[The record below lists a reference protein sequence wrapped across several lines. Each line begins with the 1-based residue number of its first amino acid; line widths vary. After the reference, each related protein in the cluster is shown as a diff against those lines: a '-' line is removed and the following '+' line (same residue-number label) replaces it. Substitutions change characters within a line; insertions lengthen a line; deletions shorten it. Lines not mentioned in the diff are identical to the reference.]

1 MNDFDKM
8 FDEAPTADEFDTMFE
23 SAQPVEQPKKGIF
36 EKAKDLAKSGVEFA
50 SDIATPVVEGGKDL
64 SLGAAQGLTLG
75 FADEIAA
82 RAGQLLD
89 PLISRVSGET
99 ALNEQLRQQ
108 GFQVDQPE
116 TTYEEEL
123 QRARSEFKRAE
134 EESPWLYGAGYF
146 GGALPSGQALG
157 GALNLATK
165 GSRLAQLAQA
175 SKMGRIGKMAVEGAL
190 GAGIEAIG
198 SSEGQIAGT
207 PEQQE
212 QLVEDITTGT
222 GIGAIAGGG
231 IGTLG
236 EVAVPAA
243 QKLLQP
249 VSEAVGEFVEKRP
262 FLRQMGIST
271 EYGERG
277 INPVAESELLETGL
291 GKQSLSTVDTERAQS
306 LMGEI
311 LQADKKL
318 GQDVGTS
325 LQKAT
330 EKGVVVDAYPILQKS
345 LKSLN
350 MSYDLIE
357 EMGENPRGR
366 YILNK
371 IADSTDKTLTPT
383 EAKQLLDDVDA
394 FISKFGSIKP
404 GTETSVEGSVAR
416 NLKAF
421 RSNLSNKLKD
431 IIPEYKQATERFS
444 QFRQFVPESIIA
456 GDLPSDVADVY
467 MGDLRNPQKQL
478 LTKLRAI
485 VKGSTQTGTSSAPVK
500 EAYVNA
506 IRGMR
511 KFEQAEAARGI
522 KEPLMRSADEYAQ
535 QIKQFADDAAVRRQ
549 MANVEEMA
557 SIQKNIPAVLMDTGS
572 TVRSK
577 LLTGANIYGRGKK
590 TARELSQKLYTA
602 PREQLDT
609 LANKLSSV
617 PGLGSLG
624 RALKEGVESN
634 DSFKKNAALFSIMQ
648 NPSAKLLIDSEDEW
662 EE

>member
-1 MNDFDKM
+1 MNEFDKM
-8 FDEAPTADEFDTMFE
+8 FDEAPTAEEFDSMFE
-23 SAQPVEQPKKGIF
+23 SAQPIAQPKKGIVQ
-36 EKAKDLAKSGVEFA
+36 KATELAKSGVELA
-50 SDIATPVVEGGKDL
+50 GETAVPIVEGARDF
-64 SLGAAQGLTLG
+64 SLGAAQGATLG

-89 PLISRVSGET
+89 PLISRLSGET

-108 GFQVDQPE
+108 GFQVEQPE
-116 TTYEEEL
+116 TTYEDEL
-123 QRARSEFKRAE
+123 KRARSTFEQAE
-134 EESPWLYGAGYF
+134 EESPWLYGGGYLAGS
-146 GGALPSGQALG
+146 LPSGQALG

-165 GSRLAQLAQA
+165 GTRLAQLAQA
-175 SKMGRIGKMAVEGAL
+175 SRAGRIGKMAAEGAL

-198 SSEGQIAGT
+198 SSKGSITGT
-207 PEQQE
+207 PEQQD
-212 QLVEDITTGT
+212 QLAGDIATGA

-231 IGTLG
+231 IGTLS

-243 QKLLQP
+243 KKMLEP
-249 VSEAVGEFVEKRP
+249 VSEKIGEFVEKRP
-262 FLRQMGIST
+262 FLRQMGVSS
-271 EYGERG
+271 EYGEKG

-291 GKQSLSTVDTERAQS
+291 EKQSLSTVDTERAKS
-306 LMGEI
+306 LMDEI

-318 GQDVGTS
+318 GQDVGSS
-325 LQKAT
+325 LEQAT
-330 EKGVVVDAYPILQKS
+330 KKGITVDAYPILQKS

-366 YILNK
+366 YILDK
-371 IADSTDKTLTPT
+371 IADSTDKTMTPN
-383 EAKQLLDDVDA
+383 EAKQLLEDVDA
-394 FISKFGSIKP
+394 YISKFGSVKP
-404 GTETSVEGSVAR
+404 GTETSIEGAIAR
-416 NLKAF
+416 NLRSF

-444 QFRQFVPESIIA
+444 QFRQFIPESIIA

-467 MGDLRNPQKQL
+467 MGDLRNPEKQL
-478 LTKLRAI
+478 LTKLRTI
-485 VKGSTQTGTSSAPVK
+485 VKGSTQTGTSSAPIK

-522 KEPLMRSADEYAQ
+522 TEPLLKSADEYAQ
-535 QIKQFADDAAVRRQ
+535 QIKQYADDAAVRRQ
-549 MANVEEMA
+549 MANVEEMG
-557 SIQKNIPAVLMDTGS
+557 SIQKTAPGMVMDTGS

-577 LLTGANIYGRGKK
+577 LLTGANIYGRGKR
-590 TARELSQKLYTA
+590 TAREVSQKLYTA
-602 PREQLDT
+602 PREQLDS

>member
-1 MNDFDKM
+1 MNEFDKM
-8 FDEAPTADEFDTMFE
+8 FDEAPTAEEFDSMFE
-23 SAQPVEQPKKGIF
+23 SAEPIAQPKKGIVQ
-36 EKAKDLAKSGVEFA
+36 KATELAKSGVELA
-50 SDIATPVVEGGKDL
+50 GEAAVPVVEGARDF
-64 SLGAAQGLTLG
+64 SLGAAQGATLG

-89 PLISRVSGET
+89 PLISRLSGET

-108 GFQVDQPE
+108 GFQVEQPE
-116 TTYEEEL
+116 TTYEDEL
-123 QRARSEFKRAE
+123 KRARSTFEQAE
-134 EESPWLYGAGYF
+134 EESPWLYGGGYLAGS
-146 GGALPSGQALG
+146 LPSGQALG

-165 GSRLAQLAQA
+165 GTRLAQLAQA
-175 SKMGRIGKMAVEGAL
+175 SRAGRIGKMAAEGAL

-198 SSEGQIAGT
+198 SSEGSITGT

-212 QLVEDITTGT
+212 QLAGDIATGA

-231 IGTLG
+231 IGTLS

-243 QKLLQP
+243 KKMLKP
-249 VSEAVGEFVEKRP
+249 VSEKIGEFVEKRP
-262 FLRQMGIST
+262 FLRQMGVSS
-271 EYGERG
+271 EYGEKG

-291 GKQSLSTVDTERAQS
+291 EKQSLSTVDTERAKS
-306 LMGEI
+306 LMDEI

-318 GQDVGTS
+318 GQDVGSS
-325 LQKAT
+325 LEEAT
-330 EKGVVVDAYPILQKS
+330 KKGVTVDAYPILQKS

-371 IADSTDKTLTPT
+371 IADSTDKTMTPN
-383 EAKQLLDDVDA
+383 EAKQLLEDVDA
-394 FISKFGSIKP
+394 YISKFGSVKP
-404 GTETSVEGSVAR
+404 GTETSIEGAIAR
-416 NLKAF
+416 NLRSF

-444 QFRQFVPESIIA
+444 QFRQFIPESIIA

-467 MGDLRNPQKQL
+467 MGDLRNPEKQL
-478 LTKLRAI
+478 LTKLRTI
-485 VKGSTQTGTSSAPVK
+485 VKGSTQTGTSSAPIK

-522 KEPLMRSADEYAQ
+522 TEPLLKSADEYAQ
-535 QIKQFADDAAVRRQ
+535 QIKQYADDAAVRRQ
-549 MANVEEMA
+549 MANVEEMG
-557 SIQKNIPAVLMDTGS
+557 SIQKTAPGMVMDTGS

-577 LLTGANIYGRGKK
+577 LLTGANIYGRGKR
-590 TARELSQKLYTA
+590 TAREVSQKLYTA
-602 PREQLDT
+602 PREQLDS